1 MKDQDSTGKV
11 DSKFK
16 DLEASV
22 TTPTP
27 KQVDII
33 PVKVGWPTDNVFP
46 LEDYSNL
53 LVDRILVSKPQLMV
67 PQSSRKALVPEPGE
81 VVKYLSLLLK
91 VRVADVSGKRVRKHI
106 MKQLLIPSFF
116 QTLLSLV
123 GKVRIAQLGLE
134 IVPVWAD
141 IEAKEDGTFDAPEI
155 ADEEWDFLLEVS
167 RKLGYHTDCL
177 NLEKAAMPIE
187 VTGDHSLMMTAL
199 IDGFVCSMQSVDT
212 GFKCYA
218 SSFLRMCIARDTG
231 LKVLYRIQY
240 NDANELIRV
249 LLSKREAFI

>member
-1 MKDQDSTGKV
+1 MKEQDSTGKV

-16 DLEASV
+16 DLEMSV
-22 TTPTP
+22 ATPTP

-33 PVKVGWPTDNVFP
+33 PVKVGWPSDNVFP
-46 LEDYSNL
+46 LLDYSNL
-53 LVDRILVSKPQLMV
+53 LVDRILVSKPQLTMS
-67 PQSSRKALVPEPGE
+67 QDSRKALVPEPGE
-81 VVKYLSLLLK
+81 VKDYLSLLLK
-91 VRVADVSGKRVRKHI
+91 VRVADVSGSRVRKHI

-141 IEAKEDGTFDAPEI
+141 SEEQNGTFDVPVI
-155 ADEEWDFLLEVS
+155 TDQEWDFLLEVS
-167 RKLGYHTDCL
+167 RKLGYHMDCL

-218 SSFLRMCIARDTG
+218 SSFLRMCLAKETG

-249 LLSKREAFI
+249 LLSKREAFV

>member
-1 MKDQDSTGKV
+1 MKEQDSTGKV

-16 DLEASV
+16 DLEMSV
-22 TTPTP
+22 ATPTP

-33 PVKVGWPTDNVFP
+33 PVKVGWPSDNVFP
-46 LEDYSNL
+46 LLDYSNL
-53 LVDRILVSKPQLMV
+53 LVDRILVSKPQLMIS
-67 PQSSRKALVPEPGE
+67 QDSRKALVPEPGE
-81 VVKYLSLLLK
+81 VKDYLSLLLK
-91 VRVADVSGKRVRKHI
+91 VRVADVSGSRVRKHI

-141 IEAKEDGTFDAPEI
+141 SEEQNGTFDVPVI
-155 ADEEWDFLLEVS
+155 TDQEWDFLLEVS
-167 RKLGYHTDCL
+167 RKLGYHMDCL

-218 SSFLRMCIARDTG
+218 SSFLRMCLAKETG

-249 LLSKREAFI
+249 LLSKREAFV

>member
-1 MKDQDSTGKV
+1 MKDQEQTGKV

-16 DLEASV
+16 DLEMSV
-22 TTPTP
+22 ATPTP
-27 KQVDII
+27 KSVDII
-33 PVKVGWPTDNVFP
+33 PVKVGWPSGNVFP
-46 LEDYSNL
+46 LLDYSTL
-53 LVDRILVSKPQLMV
+53 LVDRILVSKPQLTV
-67 PQSSRKALVPEPGE
+67 SQDTRKALVLEPGE
-81 VVKYLSLLLK
+81 VKDYLSLLLK
-91 VRVADVSGKRVRKHI
+91 IRVADVNGSRVRKHI

-141 IEAKEDGTFDAPEI
+141 SKEKDDGTFDVPEI
-155 ADEEWDFLLEVS
+155 TDQEWDFLLEVS
-167 RKLGYHTDCL
+167 RKLGYHMDCL

-199 IDGFVCSMQSVDT
+199 IDGYVCSMQSVDT

-218 SSFLRMCIARDTG
+218 SSFLRMCLARETG

-240 NDANELIRV
+240 NDADELIRV
-249 LLSKREAFI
+249 LLSKREAFV

>member
-1 MKDQDSTGKV
+1 MKEQDSTGKV

-16 DLEASV
+16 DLEMSV
-22 TTPTP
+22 ATPTP

-33 PVKVGWPTDNVFP
+33 PVKVGWPSDNVFP
-46 LEDYSNL
+46 LLDYSNL
-53 LVDRILVSKPQLMV
+53 LVDRILVSKPQLTIS
-67 PQSSRKALVPEPGE
+67 QDSRKALVPEPGE
-81 VVKYLSLLLK
+81 VKDYLSLLLK
-91 VRVADVSGKRVRKHI
+91 VRVADVSGSRVRKHI

-141 IEAKEDGTFDAPEI
+141 SEEQNGTFDVPVI
-155 ADEEWDFLLEVS
+155 TDQEWDFLLEVS
-167 RKLGYHTDCL
+167 RKLGYHMDCL

-218 SSFLRMCIARDTG
+218 SSFLRMCLAKETG

-249 LLSKREAFI
+249 LLSKREAFV